1 MMVWTNGCFDIL
13 HRGHIEMFKYA
24 RSLGQRLVVGIDSD
38 RRVQES
44 KGVDRPINSQE
55 DRKSMLEAIRYIDKV
70 VIFDNDEGL
79 KKAIKN
85 STIHTMVVG
94 SDWEGKKIIGA
105 DLVTRVVFFNRMGGY
120 STTNLIE
127 KINNGIRV

>member
-44 KGVDRPINSQE
+44 KGADRPINSQE
-55 DRKSMLEAIRYIDKV
+55 DRKSILEAIRYIDEV

-94 SDWEGKKIIGA
+94 SDWEGKKVIGA
-105 DLVTRVVFFNRMGGY
+105 DLVTRVVFFNRMSGY

-127 KINNGIRV
+127 KINNGIRD